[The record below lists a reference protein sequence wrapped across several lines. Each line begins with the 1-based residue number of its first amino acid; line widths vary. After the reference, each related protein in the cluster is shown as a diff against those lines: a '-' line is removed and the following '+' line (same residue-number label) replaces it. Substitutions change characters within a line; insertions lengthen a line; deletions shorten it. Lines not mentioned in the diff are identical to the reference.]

1 MKLLDIYKLN
11 PFIPRRRCTKP
22 KMNHSNSNNLFHT
35 FDSYKAKPNQDWQ
48 LHSSDERDKLVS
60 QSHEE
65 SYLLNPM
72 AVFIWTF
79 CDGKTEVR
87 AIRAALEEVFVESR
101 CCQRFIQSL
110 EIVARK

>member
-1 MKLLDIYKLN
+1 
-11 PFIPRRRCTKP
+11 
-22 KMNHSNSNNLFHT
+22 MNHSNSNNLFHT